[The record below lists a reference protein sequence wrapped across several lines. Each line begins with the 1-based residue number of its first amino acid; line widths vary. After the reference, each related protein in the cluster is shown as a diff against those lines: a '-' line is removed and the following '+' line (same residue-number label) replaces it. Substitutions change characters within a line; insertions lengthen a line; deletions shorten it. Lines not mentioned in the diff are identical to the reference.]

1 MLHPRDMMHVFST
14 FWVRGEPLQKK
25 SFSRAME
32 KLDVN
37 KSLVDPV
44 ANASVTNVIFF
55 LYGLTSTCFV
65 KRFGFSK

>member
-1 MLHPRDMMHVFST
+1 
-14 FWVRGEPLQKK
+14 
-25 SFSRAME
+25 ME